1 MKIVEIENAIKDIF
15 EKEKSLV
22 KSVDT
27 VFEKT
32 PDGKLEKLIISIHD
46 LRWQDTTVIHTKFIF
61 YCNLERTDIVKNMFS
76 YLYDITCVYQDV
88 EFSDVIDLKR
98 KIKDI
103 INSNKFGKDI
113 QLLSELIDTPGV
125 LISSYFRQQG
135 ITEYSVGNFRYEPKF
150 KISPCKET
158 HFDFDIDIEN
168 SSNTYKFNVCVEK
181 KHDVDKSIFYELRV
195 RLMDKTEVVEVDKL
209 INLHFLIGGKIV
221 DMLNK
226 LLKK

>member
-1 MKIVEIENAIKDIF
+1 MKITEIELAIKDIF
-15 EKEKSLV
+15 EKQKGLV
-22 KSVDT
+22 KTVDT

-32 PDGKLEKLIISIHD
+32 PDGKLEKLVISIHD

-88 EFSDVIDLKR
+88 EFENLIDLKR

-125 LISSYFRQQG
+125 LISSYFRQQE

-168 SSNTYKFNVCVEK
+168 AGNTYTFNVCVEK
-181 KHDVDKSIFYELRV
+181 KHDVNKEIKYEIRV
-195 RLMDKTEVVEVDKL
+195 KLMDEITTVEVDKL

-221 DMLNK
+221 EMLDK